1 MFPTYRGTPWPLWQL
16 RIGVK
21 LYDLLCGGR
30 NLGPS
35 SSMTAAEVQAHLP
48 GIRATGLTGGVR
60 YFDGLT
66 NDARLVIDTLR
77 SAARHGAIVCNYTRF
92 ESALAD
98 RGDVALPA
106 RATCRPT
113 APIKCPRERV
123 VNATGPWAPMLVTA
137 ASACG

>member
-1 MFPTYRGTPWPLWQL
+1 MFPTYRGTNWPLWQL

-35 SSMTAAEVQAHLP
+35 TALTAAEALDRLP
-48 GIRATGLTGGVR
+48 GINPNGLTGAVR

-77 SAARHGAIVCNYTRF
+77 SAARHGAIVGNYTRL
-92 ESALAD
+92 EAAVRRAVCGNAD
-98 RGDVALPA
+98 C
-106 RATCRPT
+106 ATP
-113 APIKCPRERV
+113 
-123 VNATGPWAPMLVTA
+123 
-137 ASACG
+137 